1 VEATEQVF
9 CTMTLI
15 TKSSHGEWRAEDTEM
30 LNDTL
35 ELSITTMRRSNG
47 RVTTTATVGRREGVF
62 ITHLMY
68 QDYNVSLWAVVYPRV
83 TRKVVEEQHKSI
95 LKELVAIRQ
104 RARDHYK
111 LDQKEPTN
119 ELPSLVAQDA
129 TANG

>member
-1 VEATEQVF
+1 MEATEQVF
-9 CTMTLI
+9 CTMTVI
-15 TKSSHGEWRAEDTEM
+15 TKSSYGEWRAEDTEM

-35 ELSITTMRRSNG
+35 KLSITTMRRSNG
-47 RVTTTATVGRREGVF
+47 RVATTATVGRLEGEF
-62 ITHLMY
+62 ITHRMY

-111 LDQKEPTN
+111 LDQKEPTD

>member
-1 VEATEQVF
+1 
-9 CTMTLI
+9 MTAV
-15 TKSSHGEWRAEDTEM
+15 TKSSHGEWRAEDKEM

-47 RVTTTATVGRREGVF
+47 RVATTATVGRREGEF
-62 ITHLMY
+62 ITHRMY
-68 QDYNVSLWAVVYPRV
+68 QDYNVSLWAVVYTRV

>member
-1 VEATEQVF
+1 
-9 CTMTLI
+9 MTAV
-15 TKSSHGEWRAEDTEM
+15 TKSSHGEWRAEDKEM
-30 LNDTL
+30 LTDDL
-35 ELSITTMRRSNG
+35 ELSIVTMRRSSG
-47 RVTTTATVGRREGVF
+47 RVATTATVGRLEGEF
-62 ITHLMY
+62 ITHRMY
-68 QDYNVSLWAVVYPRV
+68 QDYNVSLWAVDYPRV

>member
-1 VEATEQVF
+1 MEATEQVF
-9 CTMTLI
+9 CTMTVI
-15 TKSSHGEWRAEDTEM
+15 TKSRYGEWRAEDTEM

-47 RVTTTATVGRREGVF
+47 RVATTATVGRLEGEF
-62 ITHLMY
+62 ITHRMY

>member
-1 VEATEQVF
+1 MEATEQVF
-9 CTMTLI
+9 CTMTVI
-15 TKSSHGEWRAEDTEM
+15 TKSSHGEWRAEDKEM
-30 LNDTL
+30 LTDDL
-35 ELSITTMRRSNG
+35 ELSIVTMRRSSG
-47 RVTTTATVGRREGVF
+47 RVATTATVGKLEGVF
-62 ITHLMY
+62 ITHRMY

-83 TRKVVEEQHKSI
+83 TRKVVEEQHTNI

>member
-1 VEATEQVF
+1 MEATEQVF
-9 CTMTLI
+9 CTMTVI
-15 TKSSHGEWRAEDTEM
+15 TKSSYGEWRAKDTEM

-35 ELSITTMRRSNG
+35 ELSITTMRRSNA
-47 RVTTTATVGRREGVF
+47 RVTTTATVGRREGAF

-68 QDYNVSLWAVVYPRV
+68 QDYNVSLWAVVYPRI